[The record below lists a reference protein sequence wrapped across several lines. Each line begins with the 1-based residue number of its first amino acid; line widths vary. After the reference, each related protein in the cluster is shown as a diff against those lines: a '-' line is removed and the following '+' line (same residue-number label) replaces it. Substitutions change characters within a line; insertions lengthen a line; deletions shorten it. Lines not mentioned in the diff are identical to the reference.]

1 MPVKHLFVVG
11 AGRMG
16 AGIAQLAA
24 QRGIQV
30 TLMDVTEDLVRAGVE
45 RTAKSLQGRVDKG
58 KLPAEEREA
67 ALSRISATTR
77 LSDASPCEFVLE
89 AIVEDIGVK
98 RKVFGELD
106 EAVADGAVL
115 ASNTTAL
122 SISEIAAGT
131 RRPERIIG
139 MHFFNPPVVMKLV
152 EIIPG
157 MATSSRTVEATRE
170 LAADLGKDPV
180 VTNIES
186 PAGIVSRVLSGLLN
200 EAVLVYE
207 SGVASAED
215 VDKAMKL
222 GTNMPMGPLALLD
235 LIGLDVHMAKMET
248 LHRELGDDRYRTP
261 YLVRKM
267 VKAGRLGVKSGKGFY
282 DYPGS
287 ASGP

>member
-77 LSDASPCEFVLE
+77 LSDASPCDFVLE

-106 EAVADGAVL
+106 EAVVDSLDPKIKETIQAV
-115 ASNTTAL
+115 NHIHDDTT
-122 SISEIAAGT
+122 
-131 RRPERIIG
+131 RQVR
-139 MHFFNPPVVMKLV
+139 LV
-152 EIIPG
+152 E
-157 MATSSRTVEATRE
+157 RY
-170 LAADLGKDPV
+170 
-180 VTNIES
+180 
-186 PAGIVSRVLSGLLN
+186 GL
-200 EAVLVYE
+200 
-207 SGVASAED
+207 
-215 VDKAMKL
+215 
-222 GTNMPMGPLALLD
+222 
-235 LIGLDVHMAKMET
+235 
-248 LHRELGDDRYRTP
+248 
-261 YLVRKM
+261 
-267 VKAGRLGVKSGKGFY
+267 
-282 DYPGS
+282 
-287 ASGP
+287 